1 MTVFESQIGETKP
14 TAQSKTPSWANFLC
28 ASKNINRIQMYVNGV
43 CTCLCVWLV
52 SFPKFKCL
60 IVIGNVLKMPK
71 QSHFSANQLQKG
83 ISGIKVQYL
92 PPKCILSLSS
102 EKHIIQLL
110 PIFTFYHVQ
119 NIYIVALQVSVTSIW
134 MTDEIMLFFFYSVM
148 MVGARKDK
156 SYLYSSKCPYL
167 NKTCSLESLCFIILR
182 VL

>member
-1 MTVFESQIGETKP
+1 MKPSLQHRAKRRHEQTFYVRAKTLTESK
-14 TAQSKTPSWANFLC
+14 C
-28 ASKNINRIQMYVNGV
+28 VYVNGV

-83 ISGIKVQYL
+83 IGGIKVQYL
-92 PPKCILSLSS
+92 PPKCILSLFS

-119 NIYIVALQVSVTSIW
+119 NIYIVALQVSVTSI
-134 MTDEIMLFFFYSVM
+134 
-148 MVGARKDK
+148 
-156 SYLYSSKCPYL
+156 
-167 NKTCSLESLCFIILR
+167 
-182 VL
+182 